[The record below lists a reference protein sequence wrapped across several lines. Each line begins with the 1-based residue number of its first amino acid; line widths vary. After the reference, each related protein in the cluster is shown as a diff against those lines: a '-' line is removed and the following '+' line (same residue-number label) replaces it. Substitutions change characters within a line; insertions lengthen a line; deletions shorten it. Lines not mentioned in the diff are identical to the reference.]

1 MKIGIIT
8 FWDSHDN
15 YGQIMQCYALSTY
28 LEKAG
33 HNTVIIRYKPYQK
46 EGRLARLKKLNPTH
60 VIAYYKY
67 RKEQKTLQQ
76 VKGVTRDFDGF
87 RNKNL
92 RYTDKVYNG
101 FEQLWHEDWSSF
113 DAFVCGSD
121 QIWSPKPDEQLN
133 AYFLQFAPYKCLRIA
148 YAPSFGRSVL
158 PEYYQAQLHNLLEHF
173 DAISVRER
181 EGVAFCK
188 HANFDSQLVCDPTL
202 LLKDSDYKKLT
213 NHHVRDNKVFCYLI
227 KWDTLFPIDEVKRV
241 VSKYEGIH
249 YFCTNG
255 QEQFFQYEKNQT
267 IENWVES
274 IQKSNL
280 SLTNSFHGTVFSIL
294 SHTPFVAFPLTG
306 EASAMNNRL
315 TSLLTKLGLEDRI
328 YSKGTDLNSIVE
340 APIDWDK
347 VDARLNAFRIES
359 EKFLLNALKKKDQS
373 CEHNICFLTSGSVHH
388 NYGGL
393 DRVTELLAGYFKSKG
408 ANVYFVS
415 QKQREVIHEDIQH
428 FLPNAEKYNTDENVK
443 WLNDFIEQNHI
454 DVVINQEGNVDITL
468 PIKSGVKRITV
479 LHFNPNYID
488 DNYFINK
495 FKTTPLLKYAFKTPV
510 GKIGLKHL
518 RNKLARNYIRQIQW
532 ADSFVM
538 LSDLFRP
545 TLSQLLSNGYD
556 YRKILAVNNP
566 LVLDSTF
573 GVSKIKKEKTILY
586 VGRIDNGFKNV
597 DKLIHIWGKIADK
610 LPDWNFEICG
620 QGQEYESNKQLVER
634 KNIPRCKLLG
644 LVDPTDYYKKASV
657 IMMASSASEGWGM
670 VLVEAM
676 QYGCVPIVLN
686 SYAAVKDIVHDGDNG
701 VVVEPCKD
709 MEKSF
714 AQQLLKLLQSDSERK
729 QMMVK
734 AIESVK
740 QYDINNI
747 GQQWLKLINEK

>member
-8 FWDSHDN
+8 FWDSQDN

-28 LEKAG
+28 LEKTG

-46 EGRLARLKKLNPTH
+46 ESRLARLKKLNPTH
-60 VIAYYKY
+60 VFAYYKY
-67 RKEQKTLQQ
+67 RKEQTSLQQ
-76 VKGVTRDFDGF
+76 VIGVTRDFDGF
-87 RNKNL
+87 RNKYL
-92 RYTDKVYNG
+92 KYTDKIYYG

-158 PEYYQAQLHNLLEHF
+158 PTEYQSQLHSLLEHF
-173 DAISVRER
+173 DAISVRES
-181 EGVAFCK
+181 EGVDFCK
-188 HANFDSQLVCDPTL
+188 QAQMNSQLVCDPTL
-202 LLKDSDYKKLT
+202 LLTDSDYRQLT
-213 NHHVRDNKVFCYLI
+213 NNSIRDNHVFCYLI
-227 KWDTLFPIDEVKRV
+227 KWNTLFPVDEVKRV
-241 VSKYEGIH
+241 VTKYDGIH

-274 IQKSNL
+274 IQKSSL

-315 TSLLTKLGLEDRI
+315 TSLLTKLGLENRLYAEGD
-328 YSKGTDLNSIVE
+328 DLNRIIE
-340 APIDWDK
+340 TPIDWNR
-347 VDARLNAFRIES
+347 VDARLVEFRTES
-359 EKFLLNALKKKDQS
+359 ERFILDALKKRERK
-373 CEHNICFLTSGSVHH
+373 CEHNVCFLTSGSVHH

-393 DRVTELLAGYFKSKG
+393 DRVTELLADYFKSKG

-415 QKQREVIHEDIQH
+415 QIHREVIHKDLQF
-428 FLPNAEKYNTDENVK
+428 FLPNKDKYNTEENVR
-443 WLNDFIEQNHI
+443 WLNDFLEQKNI

-468 PIKSGVKRITV
+468 PIKEGVKRITV

-488 DNYFINK
+488 DNYFVNK
-495 FKTTPLLKYAFKTPV
+495 FRANHVLRSIFKTPI
-510 GKIGLKHL
+510 GKFALKYL
-518 RNKLARNYIRQIQW
+518 RRKLANNYNRQIQW
-532 ADSFVM
+532 TDSFVM

-545 TLSQLLSNGYD
+545 TLSQLLSKGYD
-556 YRKILAVNNP
+556 YRKVLAINNP
-566 LVLDSTF
+566 LSLDTTF
-573 GVSKIKKEKTILY
+573 DVNEMTKEKTILY

-597 DKLIHIWGKIADK
+597 DKLIRIWGKIAN
-610 LPDWNFEICG
+610 LVPDWKFEICG
-620 QGQEYESNKQLVER
+620 QGQELEANEQIVEQE
-634 KNIPRCKLLG
+634 KIPRCKLLG
-644 LVDPTDYYKKASV
+644 LVNPTPYYKKASV

-686 SYAAVKDIVHDGDNG
+686 SYAAVKDIVHNGENG
-701 VVVEPCKD
+701 VVIEPCQD
-709 MEKSF
+709 MENRF
-714 AQQLLKLLQSDSERK
+714 AQQLLKLIQSDSNRK
-729 QMMVK
+729 QMMKK

>member
-8 FWDSHDN
+8 FWDSQDN

-33 HNTVIIRYKPYQK
+33 NKTVIIRYKPYQK
-46 EGRLARLKKLNPTH
+46 ESRLARLKKLNPAH
-60 VIAYYKY
+60 VFAYYKY
-67 RKEQKTLQQ
+67 RKEQTSLQQ
-76 VKGVTRDFDGF
+76 VIGVTRDFDGF
-87 RNKNL
+87 RNKYL
-92 RYTDKVYNG
+92 KYTDKIYYG

-158 PEYYQAQLHNLLEHF
+158 PTEYQSQLHSLLEHF
-173 DAISVRER
+173 DAISVRES
-181 EGVAFCK
+181 EGVDFCK
-188 HANFDSQLVCDPTL
+188 QAQMNSQLVCDPTL
-202 LLKDSDYKKLT
+202 LLTDSDYRQLT
-213 NHHVRDNKVFCYLI
+213 NNSIRDNHVFCYLI
-227 KWDTLFPIDEVKRV
+227 KWDTLFPVDEVKRIV
-241 VSKYEGIH
+241 AKYDGIH

-274 IQKSNL
+274 IQKSSL

-294 SHTPFVAFPLTG
+294 SHTPFVAFPLIG

-315 TSLLTKLGLEDRI
+315 TSLLTKLGLENRLYAEGD
-328 YSKGTDLNSIVE
+328 DLNRIIE
-340 APIDWDK
+340 TPIDWNS
-347 VDARLNAFRIES
+347 VDARLVEFRTES
-359 EKFLLNALKKKDQS
+359 ERFILDALKKRERK

-393 DRVTELLAGYFKSKG
+393 DRVTELLADYFKSKG

-415 QKQREVIHEDIQH
+415 QIHREVIHKDLQF
-428 FLPNAEKYNTDENVK
+428 FLPNKYKYHTEENAR
-443 WLNDFIEQNHI
+443 WLNDFLEQKCI

-488 DNYFINK
+488 DNYFVNK
-495 FKTTPLLKYAFKTPV
+495 FRTKPLLKLVFKTPI
-510 GKIGLKHL
+510 GNIGLQHL
-518 RNKLARNYIRQIQW
+518 RKKLTLNYIRQIQW

-545 TLSQLLSNGYD
+545 TLSQLLPKGYD
-556 YRKILAVNNP
+556 YRKVLAINNP
-566 LVLDSTF
+566 LSLDTTF
-573 GVSKIKKEKTILY
+573 DVNEMTKEKTILY

-597 DKLIHIWGKIADK
+597 DKLIRIWGKIANQV
-610 LPDWNFEICG
+610 PDWKFEICG
-620 QGQEYESNKQLVER
+620 QGQEFDANKQIVEQEE
-634 KNIPRCKLLG
+634 IPRCKLLG
-644 LVDPTDYYKKASV
+644 LVNPTHYYKKASV

-686 SYAAVKDIVHDGDNG
+686 SYAAVKDIVHNGENG
-701 VVVEPCKD
+701 VVVEPCQD
-709 MEKSF
+709 MENRF
-714 AQQLLKLLQSDSERK
+714 AQQLLKLIQSDSDRK
-729 QMMVK
+729 QMMNK